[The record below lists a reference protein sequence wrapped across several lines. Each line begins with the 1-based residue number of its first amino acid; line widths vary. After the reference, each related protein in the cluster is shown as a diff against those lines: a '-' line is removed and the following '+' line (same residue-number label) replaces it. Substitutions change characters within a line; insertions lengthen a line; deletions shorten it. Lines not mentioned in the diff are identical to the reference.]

1 MDWLFCIFS
10 LAPPQLS
17 SPIPCS
23 AAESA
28 QNFNAFLYSWICRT
42 SFQVCQFDVEDFLL
56 IWDFVQATS
65 SVHTS
70 LPSLIALVILLFVQ
84 TWQASNGQGPPLL
97 LLQPLPLLSNLVSID
112 FHILQHKAHNNTLKL
127 VWLPIFLSVSAFLVR
142 PTNTWAALRCMI
154 SFNSFK
160 RNISVWLITLRFQF
174 CTMAWN
180 AWIYSGHE
188 FHSLPKY
195 YKHLDSLVK
204 GVVKQCH
211 HMTHHIMY
219 NSLPLS
225 SLHGF
230 GWLAFLCFSSWSFAF
245 YHLSW
250 VCSHILLWSFLQF
263 SFLSSFSLYIPHSC
277 LLSK

>member
-70 LPSLIALVILLFVQ
+70 LPSLIALVILLFLQ
-84 TWQASNGQGPPLL
+84 MRQASNGQGPPIL

-112 FHILQHKAHNNTLKL
+112 FHILQHKAHNNTLKFQYFC
-127 VWLPIFLSVSAFLVR
+127 PFLLFWFAPRTLEQLCVAWFHSILL
-142 PTNTWAALRCMI
+142 T
-154 SFNSFK
+154 
-160 RNISVWLITLRFQF
+160 NISVWLITLRFQF

-195 YKHLDSLVK
+195 YKHLDSLLWK
-204 GVVKQCH
+204 GW
-211 HMTHHIMY
+211 
-219 NSLPLS
+219 S
-225 SLHGF
+225 SSVII
-230 GWLAFLCFSSWSFAF
+230 WL
-245 YHLSW
+245 
-250 VCSHILLWSFLQF
+250 I
-263 SFLSSFSLYIPHSC
+263 I
-277 LLSK
+277 